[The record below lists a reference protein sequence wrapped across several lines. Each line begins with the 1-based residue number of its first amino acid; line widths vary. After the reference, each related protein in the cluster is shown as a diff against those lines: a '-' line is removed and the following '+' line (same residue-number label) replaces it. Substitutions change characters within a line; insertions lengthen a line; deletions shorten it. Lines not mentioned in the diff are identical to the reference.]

1 MAEENYEFIQSPDGS
16 AFLVE
21 DKVASRVDSYTK
33 LLSELRNIKEK
44 KLFDEG
50 LLMLARIRLSISIVQ
65 ETQISVVHGG
75 KNS

>member
-1 MAEENYEFIQSPDGS
+1 MADESYEFVQSPDGS

-21 DKVASRVDSYTK
+21 DKIASRVDSYTK
-33 LLSELRNIKEK
+33 LVSELRNTKEK

-50 LLMLARIRLSISIVQ
+50 LLMLARIRLSISVVP